1 MSFDRRDFLRVGGA
15 SLSTL
20 LLAACDASPEKA
32 ERLLAYAERKNRSVE
47 QKLFRHSSMD
57 HARAGARTAGDQFP
71 SYFVSDTVP
80 VWDAAASGAWRLEVS
95 GMVAR
100 PLSLSLDELMTL
112 ERRTQRVNHYC
123 VEGWTAVAEFTGTP
137 LRALAEAA
145 GVDPKSRV
153 VDFQSFDND
162 YHESW
167 DLETAMHRQTLVVY
181 GKDGAPLSSAYGA
194 PARVHSPAKYGY
206 KNTKYLTKIVF
217 LPEANGGYWTD
228 RGYEWYG
235 GL

>member
-1 MSFDRRDFLRVGGA
+1 MSFDRRDFLKIGSA

-145 GVDPKSRV
+145 GADPKSRV
-153 VDFQSFDND
+153 VDFESFDND

-167 DLETAMHRQTLVVY
+167 DLETAMHPQTLVVY
-181 GKDGAPLSSAYGA
+181 GKDGAPLSPAYGA

-217 LPEANGGYWTD
+217 LPDANGGYWTD